1 MNTTRRG
8 FMQQSAALGASTA
21 APWLASLAAIG
32 EASAQTLPNDYKALV
47 CVFLFGGNDHANTM
61 IPVDIP
67 ANQLTKPLA
76 DNVLKP
82 GYDNYIKYRREIAY
96 QWADNKLGVNPPGLD
111 PVPSVDLIPDT
122 KRSSVPGALSMDV
135 VKNLVVSGT
144 NLPAGRNFAFSPPLT
159 EMKQQFDAGKL
170 AVLLNV
176 GPLVEPTIGYRS
188 PVDGTFYYLGCK
200 ADGTADATFNTNGS
214 VSTARQALLP
224 PRLGSHNDQQL
235 VWQAFKPEGA
245 ANGWGGKIADQMGGS
260 QGNRVFSC
268 ISVAGNNVYLTGD
281 LTLPYQVTASNTMSV
296 PLGSLRTSVY
306 GSAASANVLGQ
317 IITGQGLGTTSQSLL
332 EKDLTA
338 VVRRSI
344 AADDVLR
351 NMPRMDG
358 DGTYTNLNVICDPNN
373 GIDLARQLRTVAHLI
388 KNRDKLGATTGRQV
402 FFVQLFTFDTH
413 SNQNAE
419 HPWLLRQ
426 LSLSLDAF
434 MKDITA
440 MGMANQVTAFTASD
454 FGRTFN
460 SNGDGTD
467 HGWGGHHF
475 VLGGAVN
482 GGQFYGK
489 APTFVPD
496 GPSAAGPNYRDEDNG
511 RGRLIPST
519 SVVQYAATLA
529 SWMGVLDSQLPSV
542 LPNVTSFN
550 ITGWNMKLGFMR

>member
-245 ANGWGGKIADQMGGS
+245 ANGWGGKIADQMGGLAG
-260 QGNRVFSC
+260 QPRVLVHQRGWQQRLPDGRSHLALPGHG
-268 ISVAGNNVYLTGD
+268 IEHDVGAAGQLAHFRVWVGRKR
-281 LTLPYQVTASNTMSV
+281 QRA
-296 PLGSLRTSVY
+296 GSDHH
-306 GSAASANVLGQ
+306 GSG
-317 IITGQGLGTTSQSLL
+317 
-332 EKDLTA
+332 
-338 VVRRSI
+338 
-344 AADDVLR
+344 
-351 NMPRMDG
+351 P
-358 DGTYTNLNVICDPNN
+358 
-373 GIDLARQLRTVAHLI
+373 
-388 KNRDKLGATTGRQV
+388 
-402 FFVQLFTFDTH
+402 
-413 SNQNAE
+413 
-419 HPWLLRQ
+419 
-426 LSLSLDAF
+426 
-434 MKDITA
+434 
-440 MGMANQVTAFTASD
+440 
-454 FGRTFN
+454 
-460 SNGDGTD
+460 
-467 HGWGGHHF
+467 GHH
-475 VLGGAVN
+475 
-482 GGQFYGK
+482 Q
-489 APTFVPD
+489 
-496 GPSAAGPNYRDEDNG
+496 
-511 RGRLIPST
+511 
-519 SVVQYAATLA
+519 SVT
-529 SWMGVLDSQLPSV
+529 P
-542 LPNVTSFN
+542 
-550 ITGWNMKLGFMR
+550 